1 MKRIITLIAIIAIT
15 QSCKKS
21 DDAAINAEITIN
33 SKVYSY
39 PATTINHSSYTDYN
53 GTIAIGIA
61 HSYTMN
67 LNNTDYDV
75 VVKVEPKRYDA
86 SNYYLIA
93 RTYDVTADDPYAD
106 YNLVKIDIHATN
118 KVTNKTYYASKGSKL
133 IITSNS
139 NSTSSTGGTVNGTIT
154 ANLVC
159 KTASDIVTLNGYFNN
174 FKVQ

>member
-1 MKRIITLIAIIAIT
+1 MKKILSLIAIIAIT

-33 SKVYSY
+33 SKAYSY

-53 GTIAIGIA
+53 GTVAVGIA
-61 HSYTMN
+61 HSYAMSFSN
-67 LNNTDYDV
+67 ADYDV

-93 RTYDVTADDPYAD
+93 RTYDVNADDPYAD

-118 KVTNKTYYASKGSKL
+118 KVTNKTYYAAKGSKL
-133 IITSNS
+133 IITSNT
-139 NSTSSTGGTVNGTIT
+139 NSTSSTGGSVNGTIS

-159 KTASDIVTLNGYFNN
+159 KTATDIVSINGYFNN